1 MNSLQTY
8 KKVFNKTKKNPLFSL
23 KSSLR
28 PNFPHAGHTCSPKRM
43 PNTGVKQGVETE
55 KNLLAELLEE
65 KVGCSVYHRN
75 DIRTFTLLYTD
86 KWTFIFEENL
96 TIYGQTD
103 EKMLSFSRNQRNKG
117 YPNKEKRLL
126 DNMNTL
132 SVAFDGKEA
141 TTHRQRYN
149 IASYSANKSAQ
160 KVGHERKP
168 S

>member
-1 MNSLQTY
+1 M
-8 KKVFNKTKKNPLFSL
+8 
-23 KSSLR
+23 
-28 PNFPHAGHTCSPKRM
+28 
-43 PNTGVKQGVETE
+43 
-55 KNLLAELLEE
+55 AELLEE

-86 KWTFIFEENL
+86 KWTVIFEENL

-126 DNMNTL
+126 ANMNTL
-132 SVAFDGKEA
+132 SVAFDGKET

-149 IASYSANKSAQ
+149 IATILPTNQPKKSAMKGNYPMQ
-160 KVGHERKP
+160 YRYISQCTASTLTDVLV
-168 S
+168 